1 MKQWL
6 AKPHITLQGKEYIMA
21 TFRSALATLAL
32 LFALAPP
39 AQADI
44 LTITGNTSGAP
55 VWHRITED
63 LLDLSPNGT
72 AVTYHVTPLRVS
84 VDGFYTFLTTADFDS
99 FIFMYAYSFDPADPF
114 TNALGANDDLFT
126 TTTSGFVGPM
136 STGVDYFLV
145 TTGYSNVD
153 YGNYSTTIGGPGHI
167 ALIPEPSTWMMSTL
181 GLALIGFARRRQSS
195 SK

>member
-1 MKQWL
+1 
-6 AKPHITLQGKEYIMA
+6 MA
-21 TFRSALATLAL
+21 TFRYALATLAL

-44 LTITGNTSGAP
+44 LTITGNTTGAP
-55 VWHRITED
+55 TWNRLTED
-63 LLDLSPNGT
+63 LTALSIVGD
-72 AVTYHVTPLRVS
+72 AVTYRVASLRVS

-99 FIFMYAYSFDPADPF
+99 FIFMYEYSFNPADPF
-114 TNALGANDDLFT
+114 TNAIGANDDLFT

-136 STGVDYFLV
+136 FSGVTYFLV
-145 TTGYSNVD
+145 TTGYSNMD

-167 ALIPEPSTWMMSTL
+167 ALVPEPSTWMMSAL

>member
-1 MKQWL
+1 
-6 AKPHITLQGKEYIMA
+6 MA
-21 TFRSALATLAL
+21 TIRSALAALAL

-44 LTITGNTSGAP
+44 LTITGNTTGAP
-55 VWHRITED
+55 VWNRLTED
-63 LLDLSPNGT
+63 LADLSLVGT
-72 AVTYHVTPLRVS
+72 AVTYHVTALRVS

-99 FIFMYAYSFDPADPF
+99 FVFMYEYSFNPAAPF
-114 TNALGANDDLFT
+114 TNAIGANDDLFT

-136 STGVDYFLV
+136 FSGVDYFLV
-145 TTGYSNVD
+145 TTGYSNAD
-153 YGNYSTTIGGPGHI
+153 YGNYSTTIGGPGHV
-167 ALIPEPSTWMMSTL
+167 ALIPEPSTWMMSAL